1 VPTFAS
7 VYGIATT
14 KKIIAVSSVLAA
26 TIMGISAFGVG
37 ITIGYFRIMAVMSAG
52 LLFLAVSSAVNSSE
66 KLIFGLFKYASAYM
80 LSSMILISV

>member
-1 VPTFAS
+1 
-7 VYGIATT
+7 
-14 KKIIAVSSVLAA
+14 
-26 TIMGISAFGVG
+26 
-37 ITIGYFRIMAVMSAG
+37 